1 MRTMTHFAIV
11 PSKSII
17 TRARMPSTEIELSG
31 CHGPLATALARCQSV
46 SRRREWFPK
55 SDVEMMAEKSSELI
69 QTHIVKKDPAKL
81 RLKPNLQGYE
91 DLRKTF
97 RWSDAEK
104 MVDWFPDGKIN
115 AAYNAVDRHALGKRK
130 DKVALIYDDGESNVT
145 SLTFDQLYRQTNRFA
160 NVLKKIGVKRQDR
173 VFFFLQRSPELYTG
187 FLGAIKYGAIASPMF
202 PAFGPDGI
210 RDRMLDSGAVA
221 IVTDG
226 QLKKRVYEVVKDL
239 PELKHLIISGK
250 DVADGEIDLDK
261 EMAEASDQFETT
273 HKDIVQMHLSTYWV
287 LDVHEEDV
295 YWCTAD
301 LGWVTGVVYGV
312 LGPWSNG
319 VTQVGLGGRFD
330 PERWYKT
337 IQSYKVSIWYT
348 APTAVRMLMAKGDE
362 LPKKYDLSS
371 LRALYSVGEPLNPE
385 GVNWAL
391 EVFDNKPFHDT
402 WWQTETGSILITN
415 FPDMDIKP
423 GSMGRPLPG
432 VEAAIVDE
440 TGKPLEQGVEGSLCI
455 KPGWPAM
462 MRQIWKNPAKYNE
475 YFRNGWYYTGDTA
488 QIDKDGYFW
497 YVGRADDVIKT
508 SGERVGPFEVESA
521 LIEHAAV
528 AEAGVIGKPDEIRGN
543 IIKAFIVLTPGYTES
558 DALKMDIQKFVK
570 SKLAGHAYPREIDVV
585 KTLPKTRSG
594 KIMRRLLRAREL
606 GLPIGDTSTLED

>member
-1 MRTMTHFAIV
+1 
-11 PSKSII
+11 
-17 TRARMPSTEIELSG
+17 
-31 CHGPLATALARCQSV
+31 
-46 SRRREWFPK
+46 
-55 SDVEMMAEKSSELI
+55 MAEKSSELI
-69 QTHIVKKDPAKL
+69 QTQIVRKDPAKL
-81 RLKPNLQGYE
+81 RLKSNLQGYE

-97 RWSDAEK
+97 RWSDADK

-115 AAYNAVDRHALGKRK
+115 AAYNAIDRHALGKRK
-130 DKVALIYDDGESNVT
+130 DKVALIYDDGEGNST
-145 SLTFDQLYRQTNRFA
+145 RMTFEQLYKQTNKFA
-160 NVLKKIGVKRQDR
+160 NLLKKIGIKRQDR
-173 VFFFLQRSPELYTG
+173 VFFFLQRSPDLYVG

-226 QLKKRVYEVVKDL
+226 ELKKRVYEVVKDL
-239 PELKHLIISGK
+239 PELKHIIVTGK
-250 DVADGEIDLDK
+250 AVADGETSMDK
-261 EMAEASDQFETT
+261 EMAEASDVFEATHMDPEEFSYMLYTSGTT
-273 HKDIVQMHLSTYWV
+273 GKPKGVVHAHKDIVQMHLSTYWV

-295 YWCTAD
+295 FWCTAD

-319 VTQVGLGGRFD
+319 ATQVGLGGRFD

-348 APTAVRMLMAKGDE
+348 APTAVRMLMAKGDD
-362 LPKKYDLSS
+362 LPRKYDLSS

-385 GVNWAL
+385 GVRWAL
-391 EVFDNKPFHDT
+391 EVFDSKPFHDT

-415 FPDMDIKP
+415 FPEMDIKP
-423 GSMGRPLPG
+423 GSMGKPLPG
-432 VEAAIVDE
+432 IEAAIVDE
-440 TGKPLEQGVEGSLCI
+440 KGIPLEQGEEGNLCI
-455 KPGWPAM
+455 RPGWPAM

-508 SGERVGPFEVESA
+508 AGERVGPFEVESA
-521 LIEHAAV
+521 LIEHPAV
-528 AEAGVIGKPDEIRGN
+528 AEAGVIGKPDELRGN

-558 DALKMDIQKFVK
+558 DALKTDIQRFVK

-585 KTLPKTRSG
+585 KNLPKTRSG

>member
-1 MRTMTHFAIV
+1 
-11 PSKSII
+11 
-17 TRARMPSTEIELSG
+17 
-31 CHGPLATALARCQSV
+31 
-46 SRRREWFPK
+46 
-55 SDVEMMAEKSSELI
+55 MADESSELI
-69 QTHIVKKDPAKL
+69 HTQIVKKDPSKL
-81 RLKPNLQGYE
+81 RLKPNLLGYE
-91 DLRKTF
+91 DLRTTF

-104 MVDWFPDGKIN
+104 MVDWFPGGKIN

-130 DKVALIYDDGESNVT
+130 DKVALIYDDGEGNFSK
-145 SLTFDQLYRQTNRFA
+145 LTFDQLYRQTNKFA

-173 VFFFLQRSPELYTG
+173 VFFFLSRSPALYIG

-210 RDRMLDSGAVA
+210 KDRMLDSGAVA

-226 QLKKRVYEVVKDL
+226 ELKKRVYEVVKDL
-239 PELKHLIISGK
+239 PELKHIIVTGK
-250 DVADGEIDLDK
+250 EVAQNEVSLDT
-261 EMAEASDQFETT
+261 EMAEASDQFEATHMDPEEFSYMLYTSGTT
-273 HKDIVQMHLSTYWV
+273 GKPKGVVHAHKDIVQMHLSTYWV

-337 IQSYKVSIWYT
+337 IQSYKVSVWYT
-348 APTAVRMLMAKGDE
+348 APTAVRMLMAKGDD
-362 LPKKYDLSS
+362 LPNKYDLSS

-385 GVNWAL
+385 GVKWAL
-391 EVFDNKPFHDT
+391 DVFDSKPFHDT

-415 FPDMDIKP
+415 FPEMDIKP
-423 GSMGRPLPG
+423 GSMGKPLPG
-432 VEAAIVDE
+432 IEAAIVDE
-440 TGKPLEQGVEGSLCI
+440 NGKPLGQGEEGHLCI
-455 KPGWPAM
+455 RPGWPAM

-488 QIDKDGYFW
+488 QTDEDGYFW

-508 SGERVGPFEVESA
+508 AGERVGPFEVESA
-521 LIEHAAV
+521 LIEHPAV

-558 DALKMDIQKFVK
+558 DALKTDIQKFVK

-585 KTLPKTRSG
+585 KNLPKTRSG